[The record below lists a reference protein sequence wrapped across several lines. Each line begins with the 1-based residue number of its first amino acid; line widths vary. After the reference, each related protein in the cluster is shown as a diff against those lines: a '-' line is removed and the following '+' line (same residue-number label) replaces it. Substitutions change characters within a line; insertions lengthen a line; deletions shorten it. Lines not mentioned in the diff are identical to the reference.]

1 MNTRNIAACAEK
13 LSRGE
18 WRRNMPSDADWLSQE
33 DARLTDHTVTRILAC
48 IDVADDVVEV
58 NARPLDKLHLRARV
72 GIGGGAPTPGP
83 TTKKARPVSAPHAS
97 SKSKAALG
105 PCPLAQLVLAQR
117 ARCPIQIVTMG
128 V

>member
-1 MNTRNIAACAEK
+1 MI
-13 LSRGE
+13 
-18 WRRNMPSDADWLSQE
+18 
-33 DARLTDHTVTRILAC
+33 RILGC
-48 IDVADDVVEV
+48 IGVAYYVVV
-58 NARPLDKLHLRARV
+58 VDARPLDKLHLRARV
-72 GIGGGAPTPGP
+72 GTGGGAPTPVL
-83 TTKKARPVSAPHAS
+83 KARPVSAPHAS

>member
-1 MNTRNIAACAEK
+1 M
-13 LSRGE
+13 
-18 WRRNMPSDADWLSQE
+18 ADG
-33 DARLTDHTVTRILAC
+33 DVRDTIIRILGF
-48 IDVADDVVEV
+48 IGVAYDVVV
-58 NARPLDKLHLRARV
+58 VDARPLDKLHLRARV
-72 GIGGGAPTPGP
+72 GTGGGAPTPGP
-83 TTKKARPVSAPHAS
+83 TTKTLHAS